1 MYNISNKQRDE
12 VLALLKAFIDGDS
25 NKSLRAMNNRRRAM
39 LLVRN
44 LEKRKPYVKRKR
56 PSGAN
61 S

>member
-44 LEKRKPYVKRKR
+44 LEKRKPYGKT
-56 PSGAN
+56 ST
-61 S
+61 SQ